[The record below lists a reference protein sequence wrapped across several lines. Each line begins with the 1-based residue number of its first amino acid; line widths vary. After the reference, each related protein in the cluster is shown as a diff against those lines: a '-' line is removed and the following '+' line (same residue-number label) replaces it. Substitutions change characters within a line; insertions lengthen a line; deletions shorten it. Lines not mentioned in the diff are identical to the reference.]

1 MDEPGAERRG
11 RGREDEGAAA
21 VDEEVAGYRGGAEQ
35 GALGAE
41 RLAAG
46 VKGDQIV
53 AAGEAVREAGA
64 AGAEHAGGVRLID
77 HEDCVVTIGD
87 RGEIGERGAV
97 AVHAVKAFD
106 RDPRR
111 SGAAAGAPAR
121 DDVVERLRVIRSE
134 EPTSELQSLM
144 RI

>member
-77 HEDCVVTIGD
+77 HED
-87 RGEIGERGAV
+87 
-97 AVHAVKAFD
+97 
-106 RDPRR
+106 
-111 SGAAAGAPAR
+111 
-121 DDVVERLRVIRSE
+121 RSE
-134 EPTSELQSLM
+134 EHTSELQSLM
-144 RI
+144 RISYAVFCFKNNNEEQDNRNTPPTPRPSKNMHT

>member
-1 MDEPGAERRG
+1 MVFFFLMLRRPP
-11 RGREDEGAAA
+11 RSTRTDSLLSLHDALPIW
-21 VDEEVAGYRGGAEQ
+21 GAEQ

-77 HEDCVVTIGD
+77 HEDCVVTTGD
-87 RGEIGERGAV
+87 RGEFGERGAV

-121 DDVVERLRVIRSE
+121 EDRKRTRLNS
-134 EPTSELQSLM
+134 SH
-144 RI
+144 